1 MGQELYR
8 GLLFMGKFFGRWGF
22 RQGWIALALVGIV
35 GAASLLALQP
45 TAARAAART
54 STNKVF
60 NYTGQVSGQ
69 IVDDT
74 YLGSDSQGYELHQLT
89 ITTNLSPQQGAP
101 ALTVHFDVSEG
112 FVPLFANTQKPDVL
126 PNGGTVAVQA
136 LLSGTASVTNP
147 AGTISVYRAN
157 VSGLVLP
164 DNSIHFD
171 VEGIGVGQ
179 ASGGKTSLYLNLAS
193 SPDSVTLS
201 GQVSGSLDIP
211 QQALDLLTSTD
222 PLIGPTIWYLMR
234 ASGLAALTM
243 LALVVMI
250 GLALRVRLWKERLER
265 WRVYDVHLTV
275 SVLLG
280 VFLAVHLVVVF
291 LDRIVPFS
299 LADML
304 IPLHDAYQPLW
315 IGAGIVAFYLLL
327 VVWGSSLIRSR
338 LGYSLWRKIH
348 PVALVALGLVV
359 LHALYAGTDGARD
372 WLMWS
377 LVVAGIV
384 VVWLCERWW
393 RLKSAAPPP
402 RRRHQQR
409 PGGAAPSRQPTRRPQ
424 VQRPGKALSK

>member
-1 MGQELYR
+1 MG
-8 GLLFMGKFFGRWGF
+8 LFLGRWGL
-22 RQGWIALALVGIV
+22 RRSLVVLALGSVMGMVG
-35 GAASLLALQP
+35 LLALHP
-45 TAARAAART
+45 TAARAAASASSQPANT
-54 STNKVF
+54 VF
-60 NYTGQVSGQ
+60 DYKGQVSGQ
-69 IVDDT
+69 VTDDT
-74 YLGSDSQGYELHQLT
+74 YLGSDAQGYELHQLT
-89 ITTNLSPQQGAP
+89 ITANLSPQQKAP
-101 ALTVHFDVSEG
+101 ALMLRFDVSEG

-126 PNGGTVAVQA
+126 PGGGTVAVQA

-147 AGTISVYRAN
+147 AGTISLYSAN

-179 ASGGKTSLYLNLAS
+179 ASGGKTSLYLSLVPSADGLN
-193 SPDSVTLS
+193 LS
-201 GQVSGSLDIP
+201 GQVSGSVDMP
-211 QQALDLLTSTD
+211 QQALDLLTSND
-222 PLIGPTIWYLMR
+222 PLVGPTIWYLMR
-234 ASGLAALTM
+234 ASGLAALAL
-243 LALVVMI
+243 LALVVSI
-250 GLALRVRLWKERLER
+250 GLALRVRLWKQRLER

-280 VFLAVHLVVVF
+280 VFLGLHLLLVF

-359 LHALYAGTDGARD
+359 LHALYAGTDGSRD
-372 WLMWS
+372 WLTWA
-377 LVVAGIV
+377 LVAAGV
-384 VVWLCERWW
+384 VIAWLCLRWW
-393 RLKSAAPPP
+393 RLKSMEPPP
-402 RRRHQQR
+402 RRQGQR
-409 PGGAAPSRQPTRRPQ
+409 PGRVLPQGPQTRRPV
-424 VQRPGKALSK
+424 VQRSGKV